1 VNKGDDDDECGTTGK
16 GGDDDDNDEYGK
28 EKEETLE
35 RVMAT
40 MTSLVRT
47 REEKEVTMMTPEREE
62 TLEWTEGEMTTVTTM
77 VRAREAK
84 EVTSMTILER
94 EWEREETLKRA
105 RRVMAMS
112 CPRHC
117 FGTNKSGS
125 RCLLV
130 GPAGP
135 PPTGSIIEYFGG
147 MHCGSCISAISCC

>member
-1 VNKGDDDDECGTTGK
+1 MNKGDDDDECGTTGK
-16 GGDDDDNDEYGK
+16 GSDDDDDDDDEYAKG
-28 EKEETLE
+28 KEETLE

-62 TLEWTEGEMTTVTTM
+62 TLEWTEGELTTMTTM

-84 EVTSMTILER
+84 EVTPMTILEM

-112 CPRHC
+112 CP
-117 FGTNKSGS
+117 
-125 RCLLV
+125 
-130 GPAGP
+130 
-135 PPTGSIIEYFGG
+135 
-147 MHCGSCISAISCC
+147 